1 MNRACRQC
9 SCGGLSIALIGRK
22 TMDDQQFNRLHQLLT
37 KISNQLDDLIAIEKK
52 SEDALDTIKWK

>member
-1 MNRACRQC
+1 
-9 SCGGLSIALIGRK
+9 
-22 TMDDQQFNRLHQLLT
+22 MDDQQFNRLHQLLT